1 MTKKILFF
9 SPHALIRNHAIPE
22 ANISYALKESAGS
35 EVTYIGCEGALG
47 AGCTTHFFAQKFN
60 NNNDSEKS
68 NLCKQCKKS
77 QHRLA
82 GKLGFSRYSLEDFL
96 TQEDYRLIEEFLNS
110 PSPLEISID
119 GIEIGRIAS
128 FDVILHI
135 KEYSESSLLGKHYK
149 LYKSVLKSCLI
160 VYYSLTNYI
169 KAYSVD
175 VLFLYNTLYSGNR
188 VAMHLAEKNGTLTYS
203 LHATSN
209 FSHRLSRLEVYR
221 GVSQQHQAY
230 IKKLWLDVKDKIIL
244 SGKSIENTC
253 LHMSSLLDSK
263 LVFTYS
269 PKANKTDPRTF
280 YNIPINQNVVLV
292 TLSSNDERFA
302 ASFSGVQEF
311 TSTAS
316 AFSSQLDWINYVITM
331 SRQLT
336 NIRFVIRPHPRDFP
350 NKRESKLSEFGQKLS
365 NLFDGED
372 QLVIDWPSN
381 KISVYDWIPFTSL
394 LLYSWSSIAKEFA
407 LFGVPTLG
415 FCDSLI
421 TYPPSITT
429 IQTSKDLYREV
440 IEKCGSLPLDTT
452 KIIDTFKW
460 YELEHQASSLPIPV
474 FPDEISRN
482 YSNRVTKLAQKV
494 KSYILRLCG
503 RQNDPYY
510 NEIMSANYRS
520 LCSSLIQMIE
530 QEQIAVSA
538 SLEVP
543 QVRQVRNYE
552 PLEEQTR
559 VILAM
564 NKLLSRLPDSAHVS
578 STYSKLQSL
587 VHTELAR

>member
-1 MTKKILFF
+1 MTKQILFF

-47 AGCTTHFFAQKFN
+47 AGCTTHFFAQKLN
-60 NNNDSEKS
+60 EDNDSPNRK
-68 NLCKQCKKS
+68 LCKQCKKS

-82 GKLGFSRYSLEDFL
+82 VKLGFNRYSLEDFL
-96 TQEDYRLIEEFLNS
+96 RQEDYRRIEELLNS
-110 PSPLEISID
+110 TSPLDISLD

-128 FDVILHI
+128 YDVLLHV
-135 KEYSESSLLGKHYK
+135 KEYSESSLFGKHYN

-160 VYYSLTNYI
+160 TYYSLANYN
-169 KAYSVD
+169 KAHYTD
-175 VLFLYNTLYSGNR
+175 VLFLYNTCYSSNR
-188 VAMHLAEKNGTLTYS
+188 VAMHLAEKSGILTYC
-203 LHATSN
+203 LHATNN
-209 FSHRLSRLEVYR
+209 FSRRLSRLEVYQ

-230 IKKLWLDVKDKIIL
+230 IKKLWPSIKDKIFL
-244 SGKSIENTC
+244 SRESIENTC
-253 LHMSSLLDSK
+253 LYMSTLLDSK
-263 LVFTYS
+263 LDFTYS
-269 PKANKTDPRTF
+269 PKANKIDPRTF
-280 YNIPINQNVVLV
+280 YDIPIEQNVVLV

-302 ASFSGVQEF
+302 ASFSGIPQF
-311 TSTAS
+311 TSSAS
-316 AFSSQLDWINYVITM
+316 AFSSQLDWISYVIDM

-381 KISVYDWIPFTSL
+381 KISAYDWIPFTSL

-421 TYPPSITT
+421 TYPRSITI

-474 FPDEISRN
+474 FPDEISQN
-482 YSNRVTKLAQKV
+482 YRNRVTQLAQKIR
-494 KSYILRLCG
+494 SYILCLRG
-503 RQNDPYY
+503 RQNDSYY
-510 NEIMSANYRS
+510 NEIMSANYKS
-520 LCSSLIQMIE
+520 LYSSLSQMIE

-543 QVRQVRNYE
+543 QMRHVRNYE
-552 PLEEQTR
+552 PLEQQTR

-564 NKLLSRLPDSAHVS
+564 STLLSRLPDSAHVS
-578 STYSKLQSL
+578 SSYSQLQSL
-587 VHTELAR
+587 VQIELAR